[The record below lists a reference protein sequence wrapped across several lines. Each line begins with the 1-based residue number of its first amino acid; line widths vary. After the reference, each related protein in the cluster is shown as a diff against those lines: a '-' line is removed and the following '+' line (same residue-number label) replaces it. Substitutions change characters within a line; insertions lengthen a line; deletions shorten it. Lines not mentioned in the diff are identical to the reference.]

1 MSKRLFYKEELFFTT
16 EETELGDENQD
27 KIIEL
32 LGRNVAVGVVGGF
45 YEEGYPVYFISSFA
59 LNNMGMTYE
68 QFMEKTGG
76 CYLNAVYGPDE
87 TIFTKV
93 FLPGEEEKREYRVI
107 NGEGEPVWVRS
118 IRMESTSKD
127 GRRIWISA
135 IRMIDEQYRVSQMS
149 HEAFRMLQ
157 DTYFRISAIDLNKNT
172 ITDLKFVESEKL
184 EAERLNGDYR
194 MTVASCAKNHVDKK
208 DSENFKNIMAVENLK
223 QVFMNG
229 GAPIHFS
236 YLRLV
241 AGEWKWVR
249 TELVPVENFSENN
262 ARVMWYVKN
271 ITEEKARETE
281 MTDRM
286 LRTNAELVQAQKALE
301 EANLKIKESN
311 RMLRRSLSAE
321 EQYRQAI
328 VSEAVFVFNVN
339 VTQNLIEEEFYE
351 IVDGQMEPVLSRMG
365 LEAPCNAD
373 DFFLRWS
380 KERVFPEDREVYTQ
394 TLNTHHL
401 LEAYERGENELII
414 EVESSGSDEQPIV
427 LRHTILLTKDGV
439 SGDILALNNAKD
451 ITDVRAKDRETKK
464 ALLDAYEAADRAN
477 CAKTDFLSKMSHDI
491 RTPMNAIIGM
501 TAIAGTKLHDPDGM
515 EECLAKVS
523 AASKHLLSLINEVL
537 DMSRIESGALTLDE
551 EEFNL
556 LNIIDSMVNML
567 SDAAREKKQKIE
579 FRAHGVQN
587 TNVRGDARRLQQ
599 IFANVISN
607 SIKYTEEGG
616 AISIEITETAS
627 QQEHVGCYVFV
638 FKDNGIG
645 MSEEFLQHIYDPFE
659 RADDV
664 RTSKI
669 QGTGLGLTIS
679 RNIIQMMGGD
689 IQIESE
695 LGIGTIVTVTVPLK
709 YQVPGVVNRKDLIGR
724 TVLVV
729 DDSPFAGETTNV
741 LLSSMGM
748 RGEWVQSGEE
758 ALDYMKEKRRKG
770 EDVFAILLDVNMPG
784 MNGMDT
790 AKAIRRQEGVEIP
803 IILVSAHEWVDIEV
817 EARMAGVNS
826 FIRKP
831 FDKTR
836 LLTAFRNFI
845 PREVVK
851 QTEETLELEQIGEAD
866 YSDKRILVVEDNDLN
881 REIATEI
888 LSMTGAMI
896 ETAENGKEAVDMV
909 VASEEGYYDLILMDL
924 QMPVMNGYEAT
935 TSLRAMEREDARKI
949 PIVAMTANA
958 FLEDIQ
964 QSKACG
970 MNEHMS
976 KPLDIDQLQRM
987 LARWLTKQNR
997 NT

>member
-1 MSKRLFYKEELFFTT
+1 
-16 EETELGDENQD
+16 
-27 KIIEL
+27 
-32 LGRNVAVGVVGGF
+32 
-45 YEEGYPVYFISSFA
+45 
-59 LNNMGMTYE
+59 
-68 QFMEKTGG
+68 
-76 CYLNAVYGPDE
+76 
-87 TIFTKV
+87 
-93 FLPGEEEKREYRVI
+93 
-107 NGEGEPVWVRS
+107 
-118 IRMESTSKD
+118 
-127 GRRIWISA
+127 
-135 IRMIDEQYRVSQMS
+135 
-149 HEAFRMLQ
+149 
-157 DTYFRISAIDLNKNT
+157 
-172 ITDLKFVESEKL
+172 
-184 EAERLNGDYR
+184 
-194 MTVASCAKNHVDKK
+194 
-208 DSENFKNIMAVENLK
+208 
-223 QVFMNG
+223 
-229 GAPIHFS
+229 
-236 YLRLV
+236 
-241 AGEWKWVR
+241 
-249 TELVPVENFSENN
+249 
-262 ARVMWYVKN
+262 
-271 ITEEKARETE
+271 
-281 MTDRM
+281 
-286 LRTNAELVQAQKALE
+286 
-301 EANLKIKESN
+301 
-311 RMLRRSLSAE
+311 
-321 EQYRQAI
+321 
-328 VSEAVFVFNVN
+328 
-339 VTQNLIEEEFYE
+339 
-351 IVDGQMEPVLSRMG
+351 MEPVLSRMG
-365 LEAPCNAD
+365 MQAPCNAD
-373 DFFLRWS
+373 DFFLRWG
-380 KERVFPEDREVYTQ
+380 KERIFPEDREVYVQ
-394 TLNTHHL
+394 TINTRHL
-401 LEAYERGENELII
+401 LEAYERGENELIMEI
-414 EVESSGSDEQPIV
+414 ETSGADEQPVV
-427 LRHTILLTKDGV
+427 LRHTILLTKDGI
-439 SGDILALNNAKD
+439 SGDILALNTAKD
-451 ITDVRAKDRETKK
+451 ITDIRKKDRETKK
-464 ALLDAYEAADRAN
+464 ALLDAYEAADRAS

-523 AASKHLLSLINEVL
+523 TASQHLLSLINEVL
-537 DMSRIESGALTLDE
+537 DMSRIESGAMTLDE

-556 LNIIDSMVNML
+556 LNIIDNMVNML
-567 SDAAREKKQKIE
+567 SAAARDKRQKIV

-607 SIKYTEEGG
+607 SIKYTEAGG
-616 AISIEITETAS
+616 KISIEITEKAS
-627 QQEHVGCYVFV
+627 QQEHVGCYEFV

-645 MSEEFLQHIYDPFE
+645 MSKKFLQHIYDPFE

-669 QGTGLGLTIS
+669 QGTGLGMTIS

-695 LGIGTIVTVTVPLK
+695 LGIGTTVTITVPLK
-709 YQVPGVVNRKDLIGR
+709 YQVPGVVNREDLAGR

-741 LLSSMGM
+741 LLSNLGM

-758 ALDYMKEKRRKG
+758 ALDYMKEKRRKV

-784 MNGMDT
+784 MNGMET

-817 EARMAGVNS
+817 EARLAGVNA

-851 QTEETLELEQIGEAD
+851 PAEGEVTLEQIGEAD

-881 REIATEI
+881 REIAMEI

-909 VASEEGYYDLILMDL
+909 LASEEGYYDLILMDL

-935 TSLRAMEREDARKI
+935 TTIRAMEREDAGKV

-976 KPLDIDQLQRM
+976 KPLDVDQLQRM
-987 LARWLTKQNR
+987 LARWLLKKRGN
-997 NT
+997 

>member
-1 MSKRLFYKEELFFTT
+1 MSKRWFYKEELFFTT
-16 EETELGDENQD
+16 EETDLGDVNQD

-45 YEEGYPVYFISSFA
+45 YEEDFPVYFISSFA

-76 CYLNAVYGPDE
+76 SYLNLVYEPDQNV
-87 TIFTKV
+87 FTKV
-93 FLPGEEEKREYRVI
+93 LFPGEEEKREYRVI
-107 NGEGEPVWVRS
+107 NGEGEPVWVRE
-118 IRMESTSKD
+118 IRMESTASS
-127 GRRIWISA
+127 GRKIWISA
-135 IRMIDEQYRVSQMS
+135 VRLIDEEYRDSQLS
-149 HEAFRMLQ
+149 YEAFRMLR
-157 DTYFRISAIDLNKNT
+157 DSYFRISEINLNKNN
-172 ITDLKFVESEKL
+172 IVDLKFVESEAL
-184 EAERLNGDYR
+184 EVERLNGDYR
-194 MTVASCAKNHVDKK
+194 MTIASCAQNHVDEK
-208 DSENFKNIMAVENLK
+208 DRVNFANIMSVENLK
-223 QVFMNG
+223 KVFMDSSV
-229 GAPIHFS
+229 PIHFS

-241 AGEWKWVR
+241 EGEWKWVQ
-249 TELVPVENFSENN
+249 TNLVPVENFSEDN
-262 ARVMWYVKN
+262 ARIMWYVKN
-271 ITEEKARETE
+271 ITEEKAKETE
-281 MTDRM
+281 MMNQM
-286 LRTNAELVQAQKALE
+286 LRKNAELVQTKKELE
-301 EANLKIKESN
+301 AANRKIQESN
-311 RMLRRSLSAE
+311 RKLRRTLSVE

-328 VSEAVFVFNVN
+328 VSEAVLVFNVN
-339 VTQNLIEEEFYE
+339 VTRNLIEEEFYE
-351 IVDGQMEPVLSRMG
+351 IVDGQMEPVLARMG
-365 LEAPCNAD
+365 MQAPCNAD
-373 DFFLRWS
+373 DFFLSWS
-380 KERVFPEDREVYTQ
+380 KERVFPVDREVYVQ
-394 TLNTHHL
+394 TVNTRHL
-401 LEAYERGENELII
+401 LESYERGENELII
-414 EVESSGSDEQPIV
+414 EIEASGSGEQPMV
-427 LRHTILLTKDGV
+427 LRHTILLTKDDV

-451 ITDVRAKDRETKK
+451 ITEVRRKDRETKR

-477 CAKTDFLSKMSHDI
+477 CAKMDFLSKMSHDI

-551 EEFNL
+551 EDFNL

-567 SDAAREKKQKIE
+567 SDAAREKRQKIE

-599 IFANVISN
+599 VFANVISN
-607 SIKYTEEGG
+607 SIKYTQEGG
-616 AISIEITETAS
+616 AISIEITEKAS
-627 QQEHVGCYVFV
+627 QQEHVGCYEFI
-638 FKDNGIG
+638 FKDNGVG
-645 MSEEFLQHIYDPFE
+645 MTEEFLQHIYDPFE

-669 QGTGLGLTIS
+669 QGTGLGMTIS
-679 RNIIQMMGGD
+679 RNIVQMMGGD

-695 LGIGTIVTVTVPLK
+695 LGIGTIVTITVPLK
-709 YQVPGVVNRKDLIGR
+709 YQVPGVVNRKDLTGR

-741 LLSSMGM
+741 LLSNLGM

-758 ALDYMKEKRRKG
+758 ALDYMKDKRRKG
-770 EDVFAILLDVNMPG
+770 EDVFAVLLDVNMPG
-784 MNGMDT
+784 MNGMET
-790 AKAIRRQEGVEIP
+790 AKEIRRQEGMEIP
-803 IILVSAHEWVDIEV
+803 IILVSAHEWVDLEA
-817 EARMAGVNS
+817 EARMAGVNT

-845 PREVVK
+845 PKETVK
-851 QTEETLELEQIGEAD
+851 PSGGTGTLEQIEEAD
-866 YSDKRILVVEDNDLN
+866 YSGRRILVVEDNDLN
-881 REIATEI
+881 REIAIEI
-888 LSMTGAMI
+888 LSMTGAAV
-896 ETAENGKEAVDMV
+896 EAAENGKEAVDMV
-909 VASEEGYYDLILMDL
+909 QASEEGYYDLILMDL

-935 TSLRAMEREDARKI
+935 TALRAMEREDARKI

-976 KPLDIDQLQRM
+976 KPLDVDQLQRM
-987 LARWLTKQNR
+987 LARWLSKKSKSV
-997 NT
+997 

>member
-616 AISIEITETAS
+616 AISIEITEKPS
-627 QQEHVGCYVFV
+627 QQEHVGCYEFV

-935 TSLRAMEREDARKI
+935 TSLRAMEREDARKM

-987 LARWLTKQNR
+987 LARWLSKQNR
-997 NT
+997 NA